1 MATGAC
7 AKPGQTTTT
16 TRIKMKSTHY
26 KTVLCLVLTF
36 FLHGDSFG
44 QQSVQDPE
52 GNYLVCEKMPEI
64 EGGLKAL
71 QKKIRYPLQAKS
83 LGVQGVVYVQF
94 IVNTKGEI
102 ETPTIIRKLG
112 AGCDEEALRVLKKT
126 KFTPGYDKG
135 KAVKVRFTL
144 PVRFML

>member
-1 MATGAC
+1 
-7 AKPGQTTTT
+7 
-16 TRIKMKSTHY
+16 MKHMNKIIVFTIAAFL
-26 KTVLCLVLTF
+26 LCYGLAY
-36 FLHGDSFG
+36 G
-44 QQSVQDPE
+44 QQSVQDQE

-64 EGGLKAL
+64 KGGLKAL

-94 IVNTKGEI
+94 IVNEEGKVEK
-102 ETPTIIRKLG
+102 PIIIKKLG
-112 AGCDEEALRVLKKT
+112 AGCHEEALRVLKKV

-135 KAVKVRFTL
+135 KTVKVRFTL

>member
-1 MATGAC
+1 MMYKAIKFSQIVLLIVFCVTGA
-7 AKPGQTTTT
+7 
-16 TRIKMKSTHY
+16 S
-26 KTVLCLVLTF
+26 
-36 FLHGDSFG
+36 G
-44 QQSVQDPE
+44 QQSVQDQE

-112 AGCDEEALRVLKKT
+112 AGCDEEALRVLKRT

-144 PVRFML
+144 PIRFML

>member
-1 MATGAC
+1 
-7 AKPGQTTTT
+7 
-16 TRIKMKSTHY
+16 MKHMNKIIVFTIAAFL
-26 KTVLCLVLTF
+26 LCYGLAY
-36 FLHGDSFG
+36 G
-44 QQSVQDPE
+44 QQSVQDQE

-64 EGGLKAL
+64 KGGLKTL

-94 IVNTKGEI
+94 IVNEEGKVEK
-102 ETPTIIRKLG
+102 PIIIKKLG
-112 AGCDEEALRVLKKT
+112 AGCDEEALRVLKKV